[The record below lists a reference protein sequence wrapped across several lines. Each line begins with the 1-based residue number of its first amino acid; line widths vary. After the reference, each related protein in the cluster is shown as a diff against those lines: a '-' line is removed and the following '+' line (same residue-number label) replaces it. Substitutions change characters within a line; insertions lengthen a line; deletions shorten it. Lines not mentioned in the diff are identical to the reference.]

1 MQDRFVNICGGL
13 HMFYPGI
20 GTVRKCGLVEWLWSC
35 WSRCI
40 TVGVGFTTL
49 ILASW
54 KPVSSCRWRWRT
66 LSFSCTIPGC
76 CHVPNLMIMDWT
88 SEPVSQPQLNVV
100 LLRVALVMVSAY
112 SIKTVRQCI
121 SEFLEIERPLTFKW
135 KRNWN

>member
-1 MQDRFVNICGGL
+1 
-13 HMFYPGI
+13 
-20 GTVRKCGLVEWLWSC
+20 
-35 WSRCI
+35 
-40 TVGVGFTTL
+40 
-49 ILASW
+49 
-54 KPVSSCRWRWRT
+54 
-66 LSFSCTIPGC
+66 
-76 CHVPNLMIMDWT
+76 LMIMDWT